1 MPRRSFNVYLWFIAV
16 TLFIIAPIIVVQGLA
31 VAGLMLWSVMEYQS
45 LALRSKEVA
54 Q

>member
-1 MPRRSFNVYLWFIAV
+1 MPRRSFNTLLWLVAV
-16 TLFIIAPIIVVQGLA
+16 ALFLAVQTKAIQGLA